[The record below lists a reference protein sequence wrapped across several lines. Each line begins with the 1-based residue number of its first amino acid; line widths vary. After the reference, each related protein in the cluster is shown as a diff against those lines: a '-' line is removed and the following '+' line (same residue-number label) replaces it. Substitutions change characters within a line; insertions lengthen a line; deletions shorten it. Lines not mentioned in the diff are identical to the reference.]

1 VSQTDEVTDRLT
13 PGSPRGKPTGPA
25 DFGEPVTLAHLD
37 ITEHDGV
44 VQALPSATPE
54 RRWATPQLD
63 RTGSVPLPAHG
74 VEDHGATPGTSPSKQ
89 RRYVKQPPDLSALEA
104 HHAPKA
110 YPAIDDFASHL
121 TVGDIEADVVTVED
135 IKADVVTV
143 EDIEAAVVRDL
154 QDIRVVPDLILSAVR
169 VSVVLPTLNEA
180 ANLPYV
186 FERMP
191 REAHEVIL
199 VDGHSPDGTVETA
212 QQLWPGLVTINQS
225 GRGKGNA
232 LACGF
237 WAATGDVVV
246 WLDADGS
253 TDPAHIRRFV
263 AALLAGADFAKGSRF
278 IAGAGSAD
286 ITRLRRA
293 GNTALTKL
301 VNRLWGTYFT
311 DITYGYN
318 AFWRHHLPQ
327 ISPPSEGFEGEIGT
341 YIRAARAG
349 LRVHDVPSFE
359 HDRRHGTSNLNAR
372 RDGIRVLRTIIA
384 ESVKPR

>member
-199 VDGHSPDGTVETA
+199 V
-212 QQLWPGLVTINQS
+212 W
-225 GRGKGNA
+225 
-232 LACGF
+232 
-237 WAATGDVVV
+237 
-246 WLDADGS
+246 
-253 TDPAHIRRFV
+253 
-263 AALLAGADFAKGSRF
+263 SR
-278 IAGAGSAD
+278 S
-286 ITRLRRA
+286 
-293 GNTALTKL
+293 
-301 VNRLWGTYFT
+301 
-311 DITYGYN
+311 
-318 AFWRHHLPQ
+318 
-327 ISPPSEGFEGEIGT
+327 
-341 YIRAARAG
+341 IRAAAARATRSLAASG
-349 LRVHDVPSFE
+349 QPPATLSSGSTPTGPPTPPTSAVSSPLCWLAPTLPKVVALLPALAVP
-359 HDRRHGTSNLNAR
+359 TSHAY
-372 RDGIRVLRTIIA
+372 DGPATLH
-384 ESVKPR
+384 